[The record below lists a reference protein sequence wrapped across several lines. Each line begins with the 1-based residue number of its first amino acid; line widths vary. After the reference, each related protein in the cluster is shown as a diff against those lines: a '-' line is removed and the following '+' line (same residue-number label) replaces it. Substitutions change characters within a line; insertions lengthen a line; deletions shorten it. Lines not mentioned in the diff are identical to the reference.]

1 MGRGIMS
8 VPFRVMGGAWSVPGY
23 AMKGLYQEMVK
34 SKGSG
39 VQNYIIA
46 ARISQGYDE
55 STRISAGERAD
66 IVSKWKIVK
75 VGMKKKNAGGDTM
88 NSLQSLVNEKR
99 LRKNDRQERVNSNLN
114 HPKDPPSFSASTS
127 QQNSYQRF
135 PDAGQAGTT
144 ESGIRSNSNAQPAW
158 RTQDAANLSR
168 TSTSQQ
174 QQDDGFLEAQLKAEE
189 EAERRELE
197 AAIAASV
204 AETSRGNPE
213 EDQLI
218 SQAIRASI
226 AELERTPADAG
237 VEDEEAALKRAMQ
250 ASIDEAG
257 RNGATEEEQRVL
269 EETLRK
275 SLLDA
280 SRRRQHGSDS
290 EWDSS
295 DTEDDADFRRIMAE
309 SKELAHLQQNFSQDY
324 QNTTGIQE
332 SSAADPSEDA
342 ELKRVLEES
351 EKAEKERLANA
362 DKQKS
367 EDEIVMEYIK
377 KQSLMEEEH
386 RQRLA
391 QGRDTFGESSGGA
404 SGNR

>member
-1 MGRGIMS
+1 MS

-23 AMKGLYQEMVK
+23 AMKGLYQEMAK

-39 VQNYIIA
+39 VQNYITA

-55 STRISAGERAD
+55 STRISERERAD

-75 VGMKKKNAGGDTM
+75 VGMKKKKAPGGETM
-88 NSLQSLVNEKR
+88 ESLHSLVNEKR
-99 LRKNDRQERVNSNLN
+99 LRKNDREKRVNSHLN
-114 HPKDPPSFSASTS
+114 QPETHPSPPPSST
-127 QQNSYQRF
+127 QHPNYQRF
-135 PDAGQAGTT
+135 PDVGQASTV
-144 ESGIRSNSNAQPAW
+144 EPGIRSNSNAQPAW

-168 TSTSQQ
+168 TSSAQQ
-174 QQDDGFLEAQLKAEE
+174 QQDGVFLEAQLIAEE

-204 AETSRGNPE
+204 AETSRGNTD
-213 EDQLI
+213 EDQRI
-218 SQAIRASI
+218 AGAIRASI
-226 AELERTPADAG
+226 AELERTPADVG

-250 ASIDEAG
+250 ASIEEAG
-257 RNGATEEEQRVL
+257 RGGATAEEQRVL
-269 EETLRK
+269 EETLRQ
-275 SLLDA
+275 SLLDV

-295 DTEDDADFRRIMAE
+295 DTEDDADFQRIMAE
-309 SKELAHLQQNFSQDY
+309 SKELAHLQQNFPRDY
-324 QNTTGIQE
+324 QSTTGVQE
-332 SSAADPSEDA
+332 SSAVDLGEDD
-342 ELKRVLEES
+342 ELKRALEES

-362 DKQKS
+362 DKEKS

-391 QGRDTFGESSGGA
+391 QGRDTVGESSGGA
-404 SGNR
+404 AGNK